1 MDSEHLGELSALC
14 TLSGFTRK
22 GTAFFRVM
30 DGGVLEVI
38 KYSNRTAPW
47 KSEEVFFG
55 LFSLY
60 GEIDPQWLTSGG
72 CIPRYNALYLK
83 QPRWKMEMP
92 YHSASVKTPALYKGV
107 FYFEYDRDCM
117 LHQLIPF
124 LNSINS
130 QQKLIEGLE
139 WADYVDSKWRPK
151 EKPDALM
158 WTDALRFSPYLF
170 TGQRENAAR
179 VIESILATYSAQDT
193 ERPRYKELRNQYDL
207 VVHGTQEQI
216 EEYLNEN
223 FRKNQ
228 ELIEKK
234 LKKGRTNDEHGF
246 AILL

>member
-1 MDSEHLGELSALC
+1 MTSEHFCELSALC
-14 TLSGFTRK
+14 SLVGFTRK

-38 KYSNRTAPW
+38 KYTNRTTPW

-83 QPRWKMEMP
+83 LPRWKMEMP
-92 YHSASVKTPALYKGV
+92 YHSASVKTPALYRGV

-130 QQKLIEGLE
+130 QQKMIDGLE
-139 WADYVDSKWRPK
+139 WADYVDSKWKPK
-151 EKPDALM
+151 EKSDALM
-158 WTDALRFSPYLF
+158 WTDALRFSPFLF
-170 TGQRENAAR
+170 TGQRDNAAR
-179 VIESILATYSAQDT
+179 VMKSILATYSAQDA
-193 ERPRYKELRNQYDL
+193 ERPSYKELQKKYNLAVR
-207 VVHGTQEQI
+207 GTQKQV
-216 EEYLNEN
+216 EEYLNQNYLYNQKMIKMRLSGLKDTTTKREN
-223 FRKNQ
+223 
-228 ELIEKK
+228 
-234 LKKGRTNDEHGF
+234 G
-246 AILL
+246 